1 MQLNNNFTEEALD
14 TETSSPPFDGLLGDT
29 IHLKVLAILIS
40 EPCRQF
46 RIVDIAEETGSN
58 SGTISKILRI
68 LEGFRFVEEVVP
80 GAKHPVYRVICESNK
95 LVALTMLALAIKDD
109 RDGSELMNDT
119 IRHYCHN
126 VLASTETM
134 AFQTSLPRKNE
145 DGSNRSTSWPK
156 IPYYFGGGQ
165 A

>member
-1 MQLNNNFTEEALD
+1 V
-14 TETSSPPFDGLLGDT
+14 PFDGLLGDT
-29 IHLKVLAILIS
+29 IHLKVLATLIA

-58 SGTISKILRI
+58 SGTISKILR
-68 LEGFRFVEEVVP
+68 LFEGLKFIEEVVP
-80 GAKHPVYRVICESNK
+80 GAKHPVYRVNCESNK

-119 IRHYCHN
+119 IRHYSQN
-126 VLASTETM
+126 ILASTETM
-134 AFQTSLPRKNE
+134 VFQTSLSRTNE
-145 DGSNRSTSWPK
+145 GSSNGSTSLLK